1 MNMKHV
7 FVALAATALLGASS
21 AVAQVNPYGSTGKG
35 KMYGLDVES
44 LAPGGIVVVMDF
56 SGSMSGE
63 TGGKAERGLMG
74 RVERGV
80 GRAIGGRVGRE
91 ISDELRERR
100 QKAKE
105 AIREVSSGIEGLPA
119 DQSFNLITFEST
131 PEPWR
136 DELVLADE
144 ENKEDAEDFLEDL
157 EPSGG
162 TAMIPALELAF
173 SMRPQYVILVSDG
186 EAGEGTTAV
195 LDAVA
200 ELNEDG
206 LVTIHTIGIGE
217 DHDEELMSGLAE
229 DHGGEYHTRGAG
241 PI

>member
-1 MNMKHV
+1 MNVKHV
-7 FVALAATALLGASS
+7 IAGLVALALVGA
-21 AVAQVNPYGSTGKG
+21 APAAAQVNPYGSTGEG
-35 KMYGLDVES
+35 KIYGLDVDS
-44 LAPGGIVVVMDF
+44 LAPGGIVIVMDF
-56 SGSMSGE
+56 SGSMSGQ
-63 TGGKAERGLMG
+63 TGGRAERGIMG
-74 RVERGV
+74 RVERGI
-80 GRAIGGRVGRE
+80 GRAIGGRAGGK
-91 ISDELRERR
+91 ISEELRERR

-105 AIREVSSGIEGLPA
+105 AIREVSSGIGGLPA
-119 DQSFNLITFEST
+119 DQSFNIITFESS

-136 DELVLADE
+136 DELVLADG
-144 ENKEDAEDFLEDL
+144 ENKEDAEDFLDDL

-173 SMRPQYVILVSDG
+173 SMRPQYLILVSDG
-186 EAGEGTTAV
+186 EAGEGTSAV

-200 ELNEDG
+200 EFNEDG

-229 DHGGEYHTRGAG
+229 DHNGEYHTRGAG